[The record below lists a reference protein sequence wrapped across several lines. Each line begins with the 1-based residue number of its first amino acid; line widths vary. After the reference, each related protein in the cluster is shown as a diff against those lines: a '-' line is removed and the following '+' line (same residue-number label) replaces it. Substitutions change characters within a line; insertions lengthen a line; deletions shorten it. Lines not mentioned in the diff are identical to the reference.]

1 MPPLDADDLKRY
13 LEFYQDLGVKDL
25 YRRDQG
31 SGIRDQGPVPTASE
45 SAPAASSPVGSSAAP
60 APSPLLSILQDIG
73 DCKLCRLHEA
83 RTKIVFGVGDE
94 HAPLVFVG
102 EGPGADEDAQGIPFV
117 GRAGQLLTQMIEG
130 TAKKEGIPLKRD
142 DVYICN
148 VVKCRPPNN
157 RTPEP
162 DEMQICGQFLFR
174 QLTTI
179 QPKAICALGGTAA
192 RALTGHKEGVTKMR
206 GKWFDWR
213 GIPLMVTYHPSFLLR
228 AYNADAKREAWEDL
242 KKVLHFVYD

>member
-13 LEFYQDLGVKDL
+13 LEFYQDLGVKHL

-31 SGIRDQGPVPTASE
+31 LEIRDQGPETVLQVAAVV
-45 SAPAASSPVGSSAAP
+45 APP
-60 APSPLLSILQDIG
+60 APDPRPPAPNLLSILQDIG
-73 DCKLCRLHEA
+73 DCKRCPLHEG
-83 RTKIVFGVGDE
+83 RTHIVFGVGNE

-130 TAKKEGIPLKRD
+130 TAKKEGIPLTRA

-162 DEMQICGQFLFR
+162 EEMEICGQFLFR

-228 AYNADAKREAWEDL
+228 AYNVEPKREAWEDL